1 MLNPIT
7 FTVQGESGPLEVT
20 ANGLDYAAYEDAYDK
35 AALPAIAEGRYKTW
49 TFLVWHAMTR
59 QGLTPL
65 TFDEFLASSP
75 DYGVSEKAEDELPPL
90 ESTAPTGE

>member
-7 FTVQGESGPLEVT
+7 FTVQRESGPLEVT
-20 ANGLDYAAYEDAYDK
+20 ANGLDYAAYEDTFDK
-35 AALPAIAEGRYKTW
+35 PALPSIAEGRYKTW
-49 TFLVWHAMTR
+49 TYLVWHAMHR
-59 QGLTPL
+59 QGMTPD

-75 DYGVSEKAEDELPPL
+75 DYGVSAEAEDELPPL

>member
-7 FTVQGESGPLEVT
+7 FTVQGESGPLAVV

-49 TFLVWHAMTR
+49 TFLVWHAMHR
-59 QGLTPL
+59 QGMTPL
-65 TFDEFLASSP
+65 SFDEFLASSP
-75 DYGVSEKAEDELPPL
+75 DYGVADASEDELPPL
-90 ESTAPTGE
+90 ESTARTGS

>member
-7 FTVQGESGPLEVT
+7 FTVQTESGPVAVVAT
-20 ANGLDYAAYEDAYDK
+20 GQDYAAYEDAYDK

-49 TFLVWHAMTR
+49 TYLVWHAMNR
-59 QGLTPL
+59 QSLTSL

-75 DYGVSEKAEDELPPL
+75 DYGVSEKSEDDLPPL